1 MVNEVEEE
9 EKKTPKI
16 SADEDEVT
24 IRTPHIF
31 PRTASDRRNVTE
43 EFSRRA
49 PMNPR
54 AQLIPPSLPH
64 PHRGV
69 KTQKP
74 QHVIKRSFLLY

>member
-9 EKKTPKI
+9 EKKNPKI

-43 EFSRRA
+43 EFFPSRSNEPARSAHPALLAASA
-49 PMNPR
+49 P
-54 AQLIPPSLPH
+54 
-64 PHRGV
+64 RG
-69 KTQKP
+69 
-74 QHVIKRSFLLY
+74 

>member
-9 EKKTPKI
+9 KKNPKI

-54 AQLIPPSLPH
+54 AH
-64 PHRGV
+64 PALFAASAPRG
-69 KTQKP
+69 
-74 QHVIKRSFLLY
+74 